1 MGSNRRLVF
10 EPRGHY
16 SVLDPSYPTH
26 TRDHNNRNASI
37 PYSTMYKIIKSSITP
52 LDLIKNV
59 KVQAIIGPLTSMQA
73 SFIINL
79 GNDSQ
84 VPIIS
89 FTATSPSLTSLRSE
103 YFVRATL
110 NDSSQVNALTAIIQ
124 AFGWRNVVP
133 IYVDD
138 DFGEGIIPSLTDA
151 LNEIGTH
158 IPYRS
163 VINPSVIDQEIIAE
177 LYKLMTM
184 QTRVFVLHMTKS
196 LGSRV
201 LNKAQE
207 VGMMS
212 EGYVWIIS
220 NGITNALSL
229 VGTSLV
235 GSFKGV
241 IGVKPY
247 VPRSKM
253 IEDFILRW
261 KGKYSKDVN
270 VNVYGLWAYDATT
283 SLAMAVEKIGYINSN
298 FKKMDSSRNSVNL
311 GKYLR
316 GVISS
321 TRFNGLS
328 GDFHIVNGQLQSSI
342 FEIINGIGDGERVIG
357 FWTKKNGFVK
367 ELNSMKKVD
376 AGDIIWP
383 GESTSVPKGW
393 VIPTNGKKLRIGI
406 PVKDGFSDFVK
417 FIRDPSTN
425 TIQVAGFCIDV
436 FEAVMAA
443 LPYIVPFE
451 YIPFAKPDGSAA
463 GSYDELVYQ
472 VFLGNFDAVVGDVTI
487 RANRSKYVDFTL
499 PFTESGINMIVPVK
513 DRKAKNAWLEPTFT
527 SAEQLIEKGK
537 IVGYPKGSF
546 VEGLLRNSNM
556 SMLMAYKTRD
566 ELHIKFSK
574 GEIGAAFDEI
584 PYMKLF
590 LAKHCSKYTMV
601 GPTLKTNGFGFVFP
615 KGSPLVPDVS
625 RAVLRVTEGEE
636 MAKIEKAWFGKQ
648 TNCPDPN
655 TSVSSSSLGV
665 NSFWGLFVIVGVAA
679 SFALIIF
686 TSMLVYENRIT
697 LIGNNI
703 GSCEIG
709 LTILTLCSVTRTT
722 TTMPTASITLYKEP

>member
-1 MGSNRRLVF
+1 
-10 EPRGHY
+10 
-16 SVLDPSYPTH
+16 
-26 TRDHNNRNASI
+26 
-37 PYSTMYKIIKSSITP
+37 
-52 LDLIKNV
+52 
-59 KVQAIIGPLTSMQA
+59 MQA

-110 NDSSQVNALTAIIQ
+110 NDSSQVKALTAVIQ

-151 LNEIGTH
+151 LNEIGTQIH
-158 IPYRS
+158 YRS
-163 VINPSVIDQEIIAE
+163 VINPSVTDQEIVAE

-212 EGYVWIIS
+212 EGYVWIVS
-220 NGITNALSL
+220 NGITNTLSF

-270 VNVYGLWAYDATT
+270 VDAYGLWAYDATT
-283 SLAMAVEKIGYINSN
+283 SLAMAVEKVGYINFN

-316 GVISS
+316 RVISS

-376 AGDIIWP
+376 VGDIIWP

-417 FIRDPSTN
+417 LIRDPSTN
-425 TIQVAGFCIDV
+425 TVRVTGFCIDV
-436 FEAVMAA
+436 FEAVLAA
-443 LPYIVPFE
+443 LPYDVPFD

-487 RANRSKYVDFTL
+487 RANRSRYVDFTL
-499 PFTESGINMIVPVK
+499 PFTESEEQLVNNLSRLVVIIWCFVVLILIQSYTASLTSTLTIK
-513 DRKAKNAWLEPTFT
+513 QLEPTFT

-546 VEGLLRNSNM
+546 VEGLLRNSNI
-556 SMLMAYKTRD
+556 STLMAYKTRD

-590 LAKHCSKYTMV
+590 LAKHCSKYTM
-601 GPTLKTNGFGFVFP
+601 VFP

-697 LIGNNI
+697 LMRVHPVDIWKNIINIHFTTNSGETDGTNTDSVETTVRPNLSNNEEETVCNQENQNGQMSENI
-703 GSCEIG
+703 VSNPQVVN
-709 LTILTLCSVTRTT
+709 S
-722 TTMPTASITLYKEP
+722 S

>member
-1 MGSNRRLVF
+1 
-10 EPRGHY
+10 
-16 SVLDPSYPTH
+16 
-26 TRDHNNRNASI
+26 
-37 PYSTMYKIIKSSITP
+37 
-52 LDLIKNV
+52 
-59 KVQAIIGPLTSMQA
+59 MQA

-89 FTATSPSLTSLRSE
+89 FTATSPSLTSLQSE

-138 DFGEGIIPSLTDA
+138 DFGEGIIPSLIDA

-158 IPYRS
+158 IPYRR

-212 EGYVWIIS
+212 EGFVWIVS
-220 NGITNALSL
+220 NGITNAFSL

-253 IEDFILRW
+253 IKDFILRW
-261 KGKYSKDVN
+261 IGKYSKDVN
-270 VNVYGLWAYDATT
+270 VNVYGIWAYDATT

-316 GVISS
+316 RVISS

-328 GDFHIVNGQLQSSI
+328 GDFHIVNRQLQSSI

-417 FIRDPSTN
+417 LIRDPSTN
-425 TIQVAGFCIDV
+425 TIRVAGFCIDV
-436 FEAVMAA
+436 FGAVMAA
-443 LPYIVPFE
+443 LPYVVPFE

-513 DRKAKNAWLEPTFT
+513 DRKAKNAWITNMQAAQT
-527 SAEQLIEKGK
+527 SCVQNVL
-537 IVGYPKGSF
+537 
-546 VEGLLRNSNM
+546 
-556 SMLMAYKTRD
+556 
-566 ELHIKFSK
+566 
-574 GEIGAAFDEI
+574 
-584 PYMKLF
+584 
-590 LAKHCSKYTMV
+590 
-601 GPTLKTNGFGFVFP
+601 VFP

-655 TSVSSSSLGV
+655 TSMSSGSLGV

-697 LIGNNI
+697 LMRVHPVDIWKNIINRHFTTNSGETDGTNTDSVETTVRPNLSNNEEETVCNQENQNGQTSENI
-703 GSCEIG
+703 VSNPQVVN
-709 LTILTLCSVTRTT
+709 S
-722 TTMPTASITLYKEP
+722 S